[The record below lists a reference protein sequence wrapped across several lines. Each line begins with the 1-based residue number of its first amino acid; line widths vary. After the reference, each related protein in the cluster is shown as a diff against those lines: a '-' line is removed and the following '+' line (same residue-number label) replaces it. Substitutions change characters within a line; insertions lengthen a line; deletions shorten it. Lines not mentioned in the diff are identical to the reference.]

1 MDLLDNKHR
10 RISRNFHELTDE
22 SFNNVDQASIHS
34 QFGWPG
40 TFGWDE
46 LLKAQRVLI
55 VSEAGTGKTHE
66 CRAEQTTLWEA
77 GEPSFYFELAALCS
91 TNLRELM
98 STAEEKR
105 FDAWLASQSD
115 IATIFL
121 DSIDELQLTLGSF
134 EGALKRLSKAI
145 AGQLGRIKVVITT
158 RPIPVDL
165 HLIQQY
171 LPIPEKGAAVASGE
185 AFADIAMNR
194 HRNNK
199 DDKKSVEVAPA
210 LRHVALM
217 PLSDDQIRGMAA
229 MQGVTDT
236 DALLEDIRKR
246 NAEEFARRPQD
257 LIELCVDWRD
267 HHRIRTHREQVA
279 HNIDIKL
286 KPRTGRR
293 EKTQLTAEKALE
305 GASCLALATLLTRKL
320 TIRHSAEADKGGEP
334 GTALDPEAVL
344 PHWSPEERETL
355 LERALF
361 GFASYGRVR
370 FHHRSVI
377 EYLAAQQLENMLGHG
392 MSMKAVKRLLFAETP
407 QGIKVVKPSMRPIAA
422 WLALSQPSISSEV
435 LDREPD
441 LLLDYADPESLTPP
455 QRRDALR
462 SYIEH
467 YGMGTWRGLHV
478 PRMQV
483 IRFASCELAPEVL
496 RLWESGIE
504 NPEVRELLL
513 ELIAAVPMRE
523 GADIAYSVVIRGDAS
538 VGERMDALEVLIK
551 LNDSRLESVI
561 SSIETDQDLWPI
573 SLVNASIQRLFP
585 AHIQADHL
593 CRILSRITAS
603 QDSVDD
609 LSWFWPRTI
618 AESKMTSSYIEALRV
633 GLTDLVTGGI
643 EWSEKWPHIVT
654 PRPHLAVLLAAVCL
668 RQLTEGCSTTP
679 VVESSVMALRFAG
692 NEYDRNE
699 PATNLR
705 KTFEQSPTSL
715 REAAFWAG
723 DAFTQK
729 LHPED
734 DPWKRFFEANHRG
747 AITLNAS
754 QDAGW
759 VEANLSTPENAFAE
773 RRIMLEAAIRA
784 TWDGNGKLHDHL
796 IRLKDLVADSPKL
809 IECIDEYLKPVP
821 VNPEHARWEE
831 EHRKRQEQAKQ
842 RQANDHASW
851 VSFWREVADN
861 PQTAFAPERAT
872 DTVWNLWTAMSRSG
886 QESRA
891 SGWNRRFIEKYFSKD
906 IADRLRKTMMAN
918 WRNDLPTLRSERPDE
933 EKGTFLIRWQLGLA
947 AVAAE
952 AEDPNWARKLTND
965 EAKLA
970 ARYAPLELNGFPSWL
985 ESLATI
991 HPTAVE
997 AVLGSE
1003 LTGEL
1008 TEIAKAN
1015 FHAAILQNISHAV
1028 PSLAALFLPRLRV
1041 WFNENVHSI
1050 REGEDGARVSDR
1062 LRRVID
1068 ILLSCDDCDGKQT
1081 RREICTV
1088 AAQQLAD
1095 GFDPVFAYVWLP
1107 TLMRLDPVL
1116 GTERLEQG
1124 LSRVEPGS
1132 QGAGLDW
1139 IGFLFGVHYNQ
1150 GVVNLRLPDFTP
1162 ALLLRLVRIAYHVVH
1177 PSEDIRHEGVY
1188 SSGPRDHAQDGR
1200 NALLSALLNT
1210 KGPDGWAA
1218 KLEMAD
1224 DPLFAH
1230 FRDRAL
1236 AIAREKEAEESDD
1249 AVLSESDVIALY
1261 RNRETSPLTRDEM
1274 FALMVDRLD
1283 DLDDLLLRDD
1293 SPRAAW
1299 ACISDEKVMRR
1310 VIAHELISN
1319 ANHAYTVDQE
1329 GVTADEKE
1337 TDIRLRSAVSDQQAV
1352 IELKLGDD
1360 RSGRDLRDTI
1370 KEQLVTKYMAP
1381 ENCRSGCLLVTVT
1394 KNSGWK
1400 HPDSNKPLDV
1410 TGLESM
1416 LQDEALKVVTEMGLG
1431 LRLTARVL
1439 DLRPRLPTE
1448 KDKGTIPQF
1457 RGRNT

>member
-1 MDLLDNKHR
+1 MDLLDNNFR

-22 SFNNVDQASIHS
+22 SFNNIDQASILS

-66 CRAEQTTLWEA
+66 CRAEQAALWEA
-77 GEPSFYFELAALCS
+77 GEPVFYFDLAELCR
-91 TNLRELM
+91 TNLRDLL
-98 STAEEKR
+98 TAEEEKR

-115 IATIFL
+115 IGTIFL

-134 EGALKRLSKAI
+134 EGALKRLNKTM
-145 AGQLGRIKVVITT
+145 AGQLGRVRVVITT

-165 HLIQQY
+165 RLIQQY
-171 LPIPEKGAAVASGE
+171 LPIPEKGEAAASGE
-185 AFADIAMNR
+185 TFADIAMNR
-194 HRNNK
+194 HR
-199 DDKKSVEVAPA
+199 DDKNDKKAAEVAPA
-210 LRHVALM
+210 WRYVALM
-217 PLSDDQIRGMAA
+217 PLSDDQIREMAT

-236 DALLEDIRKR
+236 AALLKDIRKR

-267 HHRIRTHREQVA
+267 HRRIRTHREQVA
-279 HNIDIKL
+279 HNIEIKL

-293 EKTQLTAEKALE
+293 EKAQLTAVKALE
-305 GASCLALATLLTRKL
+305 GASRLALATLLTRKL

-344 PHWSPEERETL
+344 PHWSSEERETL

-377 EYLAAQQLENMLGHG
+377 EYLAAQQLENMLGQG
-392 MSMKAVKRLLFAETP
+392 MPMKAVKRLLFAETP
-407 QGIKVVKPSMRPIAA
+407 QGLKVVKPSMRPIAA
-422 WLALSQPSISSEV
+422 WLAFSQPSIFSEV
-435 LDREPD
+435 RDREPD
-441 LLLDYADPESLTPP
+441 LLLDYADPESLTPQ
-455 QRRDALR
+455 QRCDALC
-462 SYIEH
+462 SYIKH

-483 IRFASCELAPEVL
+483 HRFASIELAPEVL

-513 ELIAAVPMRE
+513 ELIAAVPLRE
-523 GADIAYSVVIRGDAS
+523 GADIAYSVVMRGDAS
-538 VGERMDALEVLIK
+538 VGERMDALEALIN
-551 LNDSRLESVI
+551 LNDPRLESVI
-561 SSIETDQDLWPI
+561 SSIETDPILWTN
-573 SLVNASIQRLFP
+573 SLVNASVQRLFP
-585 AHIQADHL
+585 AYIQADHL
-593 CRILSRITAS
+593 CRILSRITVS
-603 QDSVDD
+603 IDNIDD
-609 LSWFWPRTI
+609 LDWFWPQAI
-618 AESKMTSSYIEALRV
+618 AESEISPSYLEALRD

-654 PRPHLAVLLAAVCL
+654 PRQHLVAPLAAVCL
-668 RQLTEGCSTTP
+668 RQLTEGYSSEP
-679 VVESSVMALRFAG
+679 VVESSVIALRFAG
-692 NEYDRNE
+692 DDYTHKYGRNE
-699 PATNLR
+699 PATKLR
-705 KTFEQSPTSL
+705 KALEHSPASL

-729 LHPED
+729 LHSED
-734 DPWKRFFEANHRG
+734 DPWKRYYEAGYRG

-754 QDAGW
+754 QDASW
-759 VEANLSTPENAFAE
+759 VLAKLANSENPFAE
-773 RRIMLEAAIRA
+773 RRMMLTAAIRE
-784 TWDGNGKLHDHL
+784 TWDDNGEWHDHL
-796 IRLKDLVADSPKL
+796 VGLKGLVADSPKL
-809 IECIDEYLKPVP
+809 VECIDEYLKPAP
-821 VNPEHARWEE
+821 VNPEHLRMQE
-831 EHRKRQEQAKQ
+831 EHQRRQEQVNQ
-842 RQANDHASW
+842 RQANDHTSW
-851 VSFWREVADN
+851 VSFWQEVVDN
-861 PQTAFAPERAT
+861 PQTAFDPKRAEGT
-872 DTVWNLWTAMSRSG
+872 SWNLWKTMRRSG

-906 IADRLRKTMMAN
+906 IADRLRTTMMGI
-918 WRNDLPTLRSERPDE
+918 WRNDHPKLRSERPDD
-933 EKGTFLIRWQLGLA
+933 EKDTFLIRWQLGLA

-952 AEDPNWARKLTND
+952 AEDPNWARKLTNE
-965 EAKLA
+965 EAELA

-985 ESLATI
+985 ESLAI
-991 HPTAVE
+991 VHPTAVE
-997 AVLGSE
+997 AVLGPE
-1003 LTGEL
+1003 LSSEL
-1008 TEIAKAN
+1008 TEIAKTN
-1015 FHAAILQNISHAV
+1015 FHAAILQNIGHAV
-1028 PSLAALFLPRLRV
+1028 PSLAALFLPRLHA

-1068 ILLSCDDCDGKQT
+1068 ILLSCDDIQT
-1081 RREICTV
+1081 RRTICAV
-1088 AAQQLAD
+1088 AVQQLAD

-1107 TLMRLDPVL
+1107 TLMRLDPIV
-1116 GTERLEQG
+1116 GTERLEQY
-1124 LSRVEPGS
+1124 LLRATPSPQDPGV
-1132 QGAGLDW
+1132 DW
-1139 IGFLFGVHYNQ
+1139 IGFLFGDHYNQ
-1150 GVVNLRLPDFTP
+1150 ALINLHLPEFTP
-1162 ALLLRLVRIAYHVVH
+1162 ALLLRLVRLAYRTVP
-1177 PSEDIRHEGVY
+1177 PSEDISHEGVY

-1200 NALLSALLNT
+1200 NALLGALLKT

-1224 DPLFAH
+1224 DPLLAH

-1236 AIAREKEAEESDD
+1236 SIAREMTAEESDGG
-1249 AVLSESDVIALY
+1249 VLSESEVIALY

-1274 FALMVDRLD
+1274 FTLMMDRLD
-1283 DLDDLLLRDD
+1283 DLDDLLLGDD

-1299 ACISDEKVMRR
+1299 AVISDEKVMRR
-1310 VIAHELISN
+1310 VIAHELINN

-1337 TDIRLRSAVSDQQAV
+1337 TDIRLRAATSYQQAV

-1381 ENCRSGCLLVTVT
+1381 ENCRSGCLLVTIA
-1394 KNSGWK
+1394 KKRGWQ
-1400 HPDSNKPLDV
+1400 HPDSNKQLDV
-1410 TGLESM
+1410 VGLETM
-1416 LQDEALKVVTEMGLG
+1416 LQAEALKIVNEMGLA

-1448 KDKGTIPQF
+1448 KGKATIQ
-1457 RGRNT
+1457 R